1 MSTASKTLD
10 ANDARLSPFA
20 GGSKMMMIGLGLG
33 VVGLGG
39 AAALG
44 AGAGDHFTGFL
55 HSYLVAFC
63 YFLAIALGGLFFV
76 TLQHLT
82 RAGWSVAVRRLAEV
96 VAGSLPVLALLS
108 LPIVLPTF
116 LGSHALY
123 HWADP
128 AARAEEVDHLL
139 HHKAPYLNNTFF
151 LIRMVVF
158 FGFWSLLA
166 RYFLKNSVKQ
176 DETGDPALTSKQ
188 QVLAAPAMILFALTL
203 TYGAVDLLMSLV
215 PHWYSTIIGVYYFA
229 GSMMSAMATVI
240 LLAKYLQ
247 RNGKLGDIVTVDHY
261 HDLGKLMFAFTFFW
275 AYIAFSQFMLIWY
288 ANLPEDTIWY
298 APRQEGQWIGFS
310 IVLILGHFVIPFVGV
325 MSRHA
330 KRKTGVLAFWA
341 VWLLV
346 AHWVDMFYLVKP
358 TLIIEH
364 AAAAGSLHLSLMDPL
379 CWVGVFGFF
388 LAALGMGLKKH
399 RLVPVKDPR
408 LTESLAFENY

>member
-10 ANDARLSPFA
+10 ANDARLSPFE
-20 GGSKMMMIGLGLG
+20 GGGKMIAVGFGLGA
-33 VVGLGG
+33 VGLGG

-44 AGAGDHFTGFL
+44 AGAGDHFEGFL
-55 HSYLVAFC
+55 HSYLVAFA

-96 VAGSLPVLALLS
+96 VAGTLPVLALLS
-108 LPIVLPTF
+108 LPIVIPTF
-116 LGSHALY
+116 LGNHALY

-128 AARAEEVDHLL
+128 AARQEDHLL
-139 HHKAPYLNNTFF
+139 HHKEAYLNNTFF

-166 RYFLKNSVKQ
+166 RYFLKNSTKQ
-176 DETGDPALTSKQ
+176 DETGDPEITTKQ
-188 QVLAAPAMILFALTL
+188 QKLSAPAMILFALTL

-215 PHWYSTIIGVYYFA
+215 PHWFSTIIGVYYFA
-229 GSMMSAMATVI
+229 GAMMSAMATLIV
-240 LLAKYLQ
+240 LAKYLQ
-247 RNGKLGDIVTVDHY
+247 GKGKLGDIVTVDHY

-288 ANLPEDTIWY
+288 GNIPEDTIWY
-298 APRQEGQWIGFS
+298 APRQVGQWIPFS
-310 IVLILGHFVIPFVGV
+310 IALILVHFAIPFVGV

-330 KRKTGVLAFWA
+330 KRKTGILLFWA
-341 VWLLV
+341 IWLLF
-346 AHWVDMFYLVKP
+346 AHWMDMFYVVKP
-358 TLIIEH
+358 TMIIEH
-364 AAAAGSLHLSLMDPL
+364 GGEAGMLHLSLMDPL
-379 CWVGVFGFF
+379 CWVGVLGFF
-388 LAALGMGLKKH
+388 IAAIGMGLKKH